1 MPRAVPTLY
10 RSLRAVVA
18 ADAALAAAV
27 AAEIAREWRGARVDR
42 ISQPG
47 PHALCLQLRKPG
59 ATGYLL
65 LAATP
70 PLARVHLIARR
81 PASTGPLAT
90 FGQLAR
96 RHLEGSRLLGARTPG
111 LERVIECEIEGRDEL
126 GNPRR
131 LTLVAEV
138 TGQLANLL
146 LLGPDGRILDAVR
159 RFPGDA
165 EGART
170 LLPGAPYVPPPR
182 PADRLDPVALLAAEG
197 WPALRAALAAA
208 MGTGGPEPES
218 RVRRAVFGLTPLLV
232 EALAG
237 WAGGAPGA
245 PPPPEPESDPL
256 IGAVG
261 GLAWSVCE
269 GRFRPALARDARG
282 RPLPLAWPLPQ
293 VECRPA
299 PGANAACAEAYGE
312 RAAGERMARRREQ
325 LGAVLRGAV
334 RHVERRLAKQEVEMA
349 GAEDAEQLRREG
361 ELLLCF
367 LHLVPR
373 GAGSVTLPALEDP
386 DTSVTLALDPAASP
400 VQNAERRLRAYR
412 KAKRAQEAVAAR
424 LAAGR
429 AELAYLREAEIALAH
444 AEDAAALEALA
455 AELGREGVV
464 RPERARRAGGTRE
477 TGPLP
482 PLVFDGGAGW
492 RILVGRNASGN
503 DRLTMAGAHPQDIW
517 LHARQLPGSHVL
529 LKAPPGPADTAPPDA
544 ALLAAA
550 RCAAYYSAGRQGSH
564 IPVDWTRRGQVWKPA
579 GARPGF
585 VLYGGER
592 TLLVDPVDLPPELPA
607 P

>member
-1 MPRAVPTLY
+1 M
-10 RSLRAVVA
+10 A
-18 ADAALAAAV
+18 ADAWLAAAV

-47 PHALCLQLRKPG
+47 PHELCLQLRKPG
-59 ATGYLL
+59 TTAYLL

-70 PLARVHLIARR
+70 PLARVHFVPRR
-81 PASTGPLAT
+81 PPAAGPLPT

-96 RHLEGSRLLGARTPG
+96 RHLEGSRLLGVSTPG
-111 LERVIECEIEGRDEL
+111 LERVIECTLEGRDEL

-131 LTLVAEV
+131 LQLVAEI

-159 RFPGDA
+159 RFAGEA

-170 LLPGAPYVPPPR
+170 LVPGAPYTPPPR
-182 PADRLDPVALLAAEG
+182 PADALDPVARLAAEG
-197 WPALRAALAAA
+197 WSGLRTALVSALGADDQEPRARL
-208 MGTGGPEPES
+208 G
-218 RVRRAVFGLTPLLV
+218 RAVFGLTPLLA
-232 EALAG
+232 EALAA
-237 WAGGAPGA
+237 WARGAADA
-245 PPPPEPESDPL
+245 PPPPEPETDPL
-256 IGAVG
+256 IGAIG
-261 GLAWSVCE
+261 GLAWSVYQ
-269 GRFRPALARDARG
+269 GRFRPALAHDPRG
-282 RPLPLAWPLPQ
+282 RPIPLAWPLPQ
-293 VECRPA
+293 LACRPA
-299 PGANAACAEAYGE
+299 ESANAACAEAYAE
-312 RAAGERMARRREQ
+312 RADSHRAARRREQ
-325 LGAVLRGAV
+325 LGAALRGAV
-334 RHVERRLAKQEVEMA
+334 TRVERRLAKQEAEMA
-349 GAEDAEQLRREG
+349 GAEDAERLRQEG

-373 GAGSVTLPALEDP
+373 GAKTVTLPALEEP
-386 DTSVTLALDPAASP
+386 GHPVTLTLDPAAAP

-412 KAKRAQEAVAAR
+412 KAKRAQQAVAAR

-429 AELAYLREAEIALAH
+429 AEMAYLREAELALAQ
-444 AEDAAALEALA
+444 ADDAAALEALA
-455 AELGREGVV
+455 TELEREGVV
-464 RPERARRAGGTRE
+464 RPERSHRGGGAREA
-477 TGPLP
+477 GPLP
-482 PLVFDGGAGW
+482 PLAFDGGSGW

-529 LKAPPGPADTAPPDA
+529 LKAPPGPPGANPPPA

-585 VLYGGER
+585 VLYAGER
-592 TLLVDPVDLPPELPA
+592 TLLVEPTDLPPALPT